1 MQHEIRAGDSREAAG
16 ELTVLG
22 VLIGK
27 FARVEH
33 GPDLLPV
40 LTVTG
45 PEKLRLTAFN
55 EHLEPQRTVLDRPA
69 GVRILRLFTVAKP
82 QHRESRAAERVAPI
96 FPQIR
101 VVHVVVVEHEA
112 GAVFIH
118 FRGELHLG
126 GDLRMYAREF
136 SRKKA
141 HAVQGGLRLLA
152 PHAEP
157 ARAGSQVAEPYR
169 IDSRRAVLEP
179 QLLTLEIIP
188 LRKRR
193 SLPVRKIAAL
203 HIGLRKSAPGG
214 ESQPP
219 VLCPG
224 HFLDGG
230 LTPQRAAELRR
241 KGPRTEVHQID
252 LAEGCLHVA
261 AVSAFLQIG
270 ARIKIARL

>member
-1 MQHEIRAGDSREAAG
+1 MDRFPHVLPLAVFASRIAVRRTPERHLRHEIPVGEEIKIRAFPMQHEIRAGDSREAAG

-136 SRKKA
+136 PRKEA
-141 HAVQGGLRLLA
+141 H
-152 PHAEP
+152 
-157 ARAGSQVAEPYR
+157 
-169 IDSRRAVLEP
+169 
-179 QLLTLEIIP
+179 
-188 LRKRR
+188 
-193 SLPVRKIAAL
+193 PV
-203 HIGLRKSAPGG
+203 
-214 ESQPP
+214 
-219 VLCPG
+219 
-224 HFLDGG
+224 
-230 LTPQRAAELRR
+230 
-241 KGPRTEVHQID
+241 
-252 LAEGCLHVA
+252 
-261 AVSAFLQIG
+261 
-270 ARIKIARL
+270 